1 MDPDPNSESRI
12 EHPDLLQYRT
22 GTHFKTIFFN
32 GDKHV
37 HCSLQVGAGSES
49 GAAINLP
56 PGAESI
62 IQDLKRSGTCKLC
75 QRLRTPGARWQ
86 YC

>member
-37 HCSLQVGAGSES
+37 HC
-49 GAAINLP
+49 
-56 PGAESI
+56 
-62 IQDLKRSGTCKLC
+62 R
-75 QRLRTPGARWQ
+75 
-86 YC
+86 